1 MGAPSIDGGMT
12 ADEHEKLLSDER
24 KYQKEE
30 EDRRR
35 TMAIQDEKDREARAE
50 AERDRLARE
59 EELLIAEAN
68 LAEQAVIDEGDAA
81 EKDKEKGKIRN
92 LDFFTAL
99 DKGVTSTKPAAPY
112 KDTKPK

>member
-1 MGAPSIDGGMT
+1 MGAPKIDGGMT
-12 ADEHEKLLSDER
+12 AAEQEKLLADER

-30 EDRRR
+30 EERRR

-59 EELLIAEAN
+59 EDLLIAEAN
-68 LAEQAVIDEGDAA
+68 LAEQTVIDEGDAA
-81 EKDKEKGKIRN
+81 AKAKEKGKISN

-99 DKGVTSTKPAAPY
+99 DKGVTSTKTSPY